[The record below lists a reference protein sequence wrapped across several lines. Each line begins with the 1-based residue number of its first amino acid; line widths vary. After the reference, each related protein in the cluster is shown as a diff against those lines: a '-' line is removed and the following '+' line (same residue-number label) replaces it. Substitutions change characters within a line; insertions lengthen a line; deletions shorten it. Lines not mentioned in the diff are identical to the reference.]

1 MIRTITSLNDLV
13 SAFGECKQVDFPG
26 TYTLTFEKGKEKRRS
41 LLNRLYYHWLGELSA
56 QTEYGKEYWRGHC
69 KWDIACPILARDDRW
84 FNENIY
90 EPFMENYSY
99 EQVIAIMGTEA
110 IAVTRLMN
118 NKQMS
123 EYLTD
128 LRNKYES
135 EEFVLTDSSDEMMNA
150 LYGAKR

>member
-1 MIRTITSLNDLV
+1 MIRTITSLNDLI

-26 TYTLTFEKGKEKRRS
+26 TYTLTFERGKEKRRS
-41 LLNRLYYHWLGELSA
+41 LLNRLQYHWFGELATQSG
-56 QTEYGKEYWRGHC
+56 YGKEYWRGIC
-69 KWDIACPILARDDRW
+69 KWEFACPILARDDPW
-84 FNENIY
+84 FNETIY
-90 EPFMENYSY
+90 EPFMETYTY
-99 EQVIAIMGTEA
+99 EQIIDIMGTEA
-110 IAVTRLMN
+110 IAVTRLMD

-135 EEFVLTDSSDEMMNA
+135 EGFVLTDKNDEMMSA